1 MRRNL
6 DGYGLPSVRESDSI
20 TDMLLRASANANAN
34 ANGNTRR
41 ATNTASTAA
50 LLPPA
55 WMATTAAAAAVA
67 AASVTA
73 TSGNEQHRLGVLA
86 GRNAAR
92 AATTT
97 SRLPVQDTVIG
108 RLGLAATTGEQ
119 YPWIL
124 NRNKASSN
132 SAFISTENNVHTK
145 STTAAAAAAA
155 AGTAAA
161 NPLKKRG
168 IGQLLSPTMTV
179 ADMKNKTSKRQR
191 KTSSPGGGRNK
202 NRNNNNNNSDMM
214 ERLASMGGGF
224 PMPKKWAA
232 AFNSNSQKQ
241 HQQKKKKKEKKK
253 RNGSDSGSGCDLIT
267 WRDEAESAKKGGDDD
282 RRVTVPLSIGAFPMP
297 RLTTTPAAT
306 SMVGPDSFHY
316 FQQIWDDAVEET
328 KKNEWYENSGDDLSF
343 LWDLQKEVLQ
353 RQFRQQLG

>member
-1 MRRNL
+1 MMRRNL
-6 DGYGLPSVRESDSI
+6 DGYVLPSVSESDS
-20 TDMLLRASANANAN
+20 TDMLLRAN
-34 ANGNTRR
+34 ANGNTR
-41 ATNTASTAA
+41 TITTASTAA

-55 WMATTAAAAAVA
+55 WMATTAAAVA
-67 AASVTA
+67 AATATA
-73 TSGNEQHRLGVLA
+73 TSGNEQQRLEFLA
-86 GRNAAR
+86 GRSAAG
-92 AATTT
+92 ASITT

-108 RLGLAATTGEQ
+108 RLGLTATTGER
-119 YPWIL
+119 YPWIS
-124 NRNKASSN
+124 NINKESSN
-132 SAFISTENNVHTK
+132 SAYISTENNVHKK
-145 STTAAAAAAA
+145 STAAATAA
-155 AGTAAA
+155 AAA
-161 NPLKKRG
+161 NPLKKRR

>member
-179 ADMKNKTSKRQR
+179 AGMKNKTSKRQR
-191 KTSSPGGGRNK
+191 KTSSPGSGISNSSNNK
-202 NRNNNNNNSDMM
+202 NSSDMM

-297 RLTTTPAAT
+297 RRTTTTPAAT

-316 FQQIWDDAVEET
+316 FQQIWDDAIEET
-328 KKNEWYENSGDDLSF
+328 KKNEWYDNSDDDLSF
-343 LWDLQKEVLQ
+343 LWDLQKEVLR